1 MSAIFW
7 QKYLYL
13 FPTHGY
19 NGLRTRLKRRTFIYV
34 RNLIA
39 NNLIRKTKRS
49 NAVSVDLQLYVK
61 LQFLANGGFQWLIGN
76 TTQIS
81 QASASRI
88 IRVVDSL
95 VEISDQFIK
104 FPSVGRFHCGF
115 PNVLGTIDCTH
126 VRLQKPSQNPD
137 QYVDRFFHH
146 SINVQLVCGPD
157 LRILNVLAAYPGG
170 NHDAYIWRNSALRTA
185 FLDGVFPDGWLI
197 GDSGYPQENWLM
209 TPVANP
215 RTQAEE
221 LYNAVHIVTRNTIER
236 CNGALKSRFRCLSMT
251 GEPMDIDDD
260 VMQLIAEN
268 RQQAPYQEDM
278 YDVNARNVLI
288 RDSFTR

>member
-1 MSAIFW
+1 MNSVGLVAAEEIFCDNNEEVI
-7 QKYLYL
+7 QRLAFNINSISGLNLY
-13 FPTHGY
+13 
-19 NGLRTRLKRRTFIYV
+19 RSTRLTRPTFIYV

-49 NAVSVDLQLYVK
+49 NAVSVDLQLYVT
-61 LQFLANGGFQWLIGN
+61 LQFLASGGFQWLIGN

-88 IRVVDSL
+88 IHDVVDSL

-104 FPSVGRFHCGF
+104 FPSVQEQVGIKQTFYSIGNTGRFHCGF
-115 PNVLGTIDCTH
+115 PNVLGAIDCTH

-185 FLDGVFPDGWLI
+185 FLEGVFPDGWLI
-197 GDSGYPQENWLM
+197 G
-209 TPVANP
+209 
-215 RTQAEE
+215 
-221 LYNAVHIVTRNTIER
+221 
-236 CNGALKSRFRCLSMT
+236 K
-251 GEPMDIDDD
+251 
-260 VMQLIAEN
+260 
-268 RQQAPYQEDM
+268 
-278 YDVNARNVLI
+278 
-288 RDSFTR
+288 